1 MSGEIE
7 VREHEV
13 IGVPAVVGPGGTVAE
28 GTGVDID
35 LSDPVACAVALDQV
49 RTIEADFGQVKRV
62 LTEAIVKHYRLTG
75 ERTIELP
82 GGLKAEV
89 KVGNRNLI
97 DPDILEERLR
107 EAGMP
112 QANIDALITTTQERK
127 VAAQKAKA
135 AATANPDY
143 KAALEAA
150 STTYQ
155 ESPNVTIRRR

>member
-1 MSGEIE
+1 MSDIEIRESE
-7 VREHEV
+7 VV
-13 IGVPAVVGPGGTVAE
+13 GVPAVIAPGGEVME

-49 RTIEADFGQVKRV
+49 RTIEAEFSSVKRL
-62 LTEAIVKHYRLTG
+62 LTEAVVAHYRLTG
-75 ERTIELP
+75 ERVIELP
-82 GGLKAEV
+82 GRLKAEV
-89 KVGNRNLI
+89 KVGNRTLI

-112 QANIDALITTTQERK
+112 EDRIEALITTTQERK
-127 VAAQKAKA
+127 VAAMKAKS

-155 ESPNVTIRRR
+155 ESPSVTIRRR